1 MSNIEQ
7 RLNFIDQRIQQ
18 IRNSGEIAAPNTWIQ
33 KFYVPKNGKRYEYY
47 RLMKACG
54 RKSKT
59 GKIQG
64 QIERYLGKLG
74 SKLYKRFTAAIDRR
88 NQLQKLEKI
97 YQKLLA
103 LLEEELVSG
112 GIIPKSGDRGED
124 LKIPKLTNSKSDN
137 LEKTNRIADLARA
150 IALLQK
156 NQEQLW
162 KWLVKV
168 GEKVGIA
175 IGEHERLSGATLPE
189 SK

>member
-1 MSNIEQ
+1 M
-7 RLNFIDQRIQQ
+7 
-18 IRNSGEIAAPNTWIQ
+18 
-33 KFYVPKNGKRYEYY
+33 YGKRYEYY
-47 RLMKACG
+47 RLMKACS

-97 YQKLLA
+97 YQKLLT
-103 LLEEELVSG
+103 LLESELVSR
-112 GIIPKSGDRGED
+112 GIITQSDNEGEK
-124 LKIPKLTNSKSDN
+124 LKIPPLTNSKSDN
-137 LEKTNRIADLARA
+137 QDTTHRIAALARA

-156 NQEQLW
+156 NQEKLW
-162 KWLVKV
+162 NWALVV

-175 IGEHERLSGATLPE
+175 IPKVAAVRVC
-189 SK
+189 

>member
-7 RLNFIDQRIQQ
+7 RLNFIDQRMQQ

-47 RLMKACG
+47 RLMKACD

-103 LLEEELVSG
+103 LLESELVSR
-112 GIIPKSGDRGED
+112 GIVSESGNEERNIP
-124 LKIPKLTNSKSDN
+124 PLTNSKSDN
-137 LEKTNRIADLARA
+137 LEKKHRIADLARQ

-156 NQEQLW
+156 NQEKLW

-175 IGEHERLSGATLPE
+175 IGKHDSRSGATLAE
-189 SK
+189 DL

>member
-1 MSNIEQ
+1 M
-7 RLNFIDQRIQQ
+7 QQ

-47 RLMKACG
+47 RLMKACS

-103 LLEEELVSG
+103 LLESELVSV
-112 GIIPKSGDRGED
+112 GIFYQSGYKGEEAQ
-124 LKIPKLTNSKSDN
+124 IPKLTNSKSDN
-137 LEKTNRIADLARA
+137 QDTIHQIADLARAHRIADLARA
-150 IALLQK
+150 IVLIQK
-156 NQEQLW
+156 NQEKLW
-162 KWLVKV
+162 KWLVEV

-175 IGEHERLSGATLPE
+175 IGEHDLLRGATFAS

>member
-7 RLNFIDQRIQQ
+7 RLSFISQRMQQ
-18 IRNSGEIAAPNTWIQ
+18 IRNSGEVAAPNTWIQ

-47 RLMKACG
+47 RLMKACS

-74 SKLYKRFTAAIDRR
+74 SQLYKRFTAAISRR

-103 LLEEELVSG
+103 LLESELVSG
-112 GIIPKSGDRGED
+112 GIFSTSGNEGENR
-124 LKIPKLTNSKSDN
+124 KIPKLTNSKSDN
-137 LEKTNRIADLARA
+137 QDTTHRIADLARA

-156 NQEQLW
+156 KQEKLW
-162 KWLVKV
+162 NCLVELGKKLGV
-168 GEKVGIA
+168 EIA
-175 IGEHERLSGATLPE
+175 
-189 SK
+189 